1 MQFLGNIYIQT
12 DVLGGRLPG
21 ISKWSGSFGAKAT
34 TKGKLLDLKGNYFA
48 AVDVYFRSE
57 FSSSPSPSQCLNI
70 NGYSLLNGRI
80 GFRASNGISLFVWG
94 RNLANKDYF
103 EQLLA
108 APGSAGQYAG
118 ILGDPRTYGTTLRY
132 SF

>member
-1 MQFLGNIYIQT
+1 MG
-12 DVLGGRLPG
+12 
-21 ISKWSGSFGAKAT
+21 
-34 TKGKLLDLKGNYFA
+34 LKVNYFA
-48 AVDVYFRSE
+48 ALDVYFRSE
-57 FSSSPSPSQCLNI
+57 FSSSPSPSQFLNI
-70 NGYSLLNGRI
+70 DGYSLLNGRI

-103 EQLLA
+103 GQLLA